1 MITYNI
7 ITGDT
12 ITAVVIRLTGID
24 PESFWARR
32 ELIIVLFTVF
42 VTLPLSLYKYSDF
55 LAK

>member
-42 VTLPLSLYKYSDF
+42 VTLLFIPLLHR
-55 LAK
+55 